1 MTDSASRPEELDAV
15 PRSRTASKRAGRVER
30 IERAAARVFAT
41 KGYDG
46 ANFAD
51 IAAELDLRGPSLYH
65 YFSSKDELFL
75 RCLEHSAEQVFTRLR
90 SIVAEQR
97 ADPLDTLQALFAEQV
112 LIEVRDFPEFVPLFF
127 TMPLAAPELAGRV
140 LELRREHAEIFERVA
155 ADVRSRRD
163 LDAGDVRVW
172 LGVAFG
178 ALAYLQDWYDPSGAL
193 DVEQLAER
201 TATTLV
207 DPFRR
212 TPSTGTLKIKQ
223 PVDVSSR
230 P

>member
-1 MTDSASRPEELDAV
+1 MSEPATRRDEPAQAP
-15 PRSRTASKRAGRVER
+15 PTRTESKRAGRVER
-30 IERAAARVFAT
+30 IERAAARVFAS

-75 RCLEHSAEQVFTRLR
+75 RCLEHSAERVFMRLR
-90 SIVAEQR
+90 SIAADQR
-97 ADPLDTLQALFAEQV
+97 ADPIDRLRALVREQV
-112 LIEVRDFPEFVPLFF
+112 LIEVQDFPEFVPLFF
-127 TMPLAAPELAGRV
+127 KMRLSPPKLARSV
-140 LELRREHAEIFERVA
+140 LDLRREHAAIFEQAA
-155 ADVRSRRD
+155 ADVRTNRG

-193 DVEQLAER
+193 DPEQLAER
-201 TATTLV
+201 MAATLV
-207 DPFRR
+207 EPFR
-212 TPSTGTLKIKQ
+212 TGRAVEGATAFN
-223 PVDVSSR
+223 S
-230 P
+230 

>member
-1 MTDSASRPEELDAV
+1 MTDSATRPEELGAV
-15 PRSRTASKRAGRVER
+15 PRSRTASKRAQRIER

-51 IAAELDLRGPSLYH
+51 IDAELDLRGPSLYH

-97 ADPLDTLQALFAEQV
+97 ADPLDTLQALFGEQV

-127 TMPLAAPELAGRV
+127 KMRLAAPELAGRV
-140 LELRREHAEIFERVA
+140 LELRREHAEIFERAA

-207 DPFRR
+207 EPFRR
-212 TPSTGTLKIKQ
+212 TPPTGTLKINQ
-223 PVDVSSR
+223 PVEVSSR